1 MQEYTLQCV
10 GSLKGIAI
18 CRFRRSPFM
27 EDSWAVSWWLQLEEV
42 KAERA
47 YGDECG
53 TDQLGK
59 LEYA

>member
-1 MQEYTLQCV
+1 MILGYGCNVARETIIRGLRV
-10 GSLKGIAI
+10 
-18 CRFRRSPFM
+18 SPFM
-27 EDSWAVSWWLQLEEV
+27 AHSRAVSWWLQLDEV

-59 LEYA
+59 LEHA